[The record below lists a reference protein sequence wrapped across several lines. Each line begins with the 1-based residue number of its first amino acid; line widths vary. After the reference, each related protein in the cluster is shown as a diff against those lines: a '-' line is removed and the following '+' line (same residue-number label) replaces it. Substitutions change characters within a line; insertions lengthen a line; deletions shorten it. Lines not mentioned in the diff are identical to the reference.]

1 VAQSP
6 GAVVSGHRAHGGS
19 DAADRWGEAVG
30 ASRGG
35 PRSARPPPRPT
46 RTTTED
52 AAHRRH
58 RAAHAPRLPTA
69 YLSAGPHGRPLPPRV
84 PRLPP
89 PHRLWPCTRGLPN
102 TVPPSRRRG
111 AAAGPPIAGVRRGR
125 PRRPDDATNGA
136 RSTGGGLR
144 ASACPWRPLKSRQ
157 WRAGCWPLAARSMRA
172 SWCKK
177 WRQCRTPI
185 DRQQTE
191 PVPGTPRDKKWQF
204 STTWHN
210 KRININYWKVCCVT
224 LWGVGSRGFRVM
236 WGSPRGGSSP
246 LFGTQQFQWVTE
258 TG

>member
-1 VAQSP
+1 VRGDAAGAPPPPGRRGAGDSRAAAGRPRRVPRMARGVEGAGAPWSVGPALGTERPPAVAQSP

-69 YLSAGPHGRPLPPRV
+69 YLSAGPHGRHLPPRV

-89 PHRLWPCTRGLPN
+89 PHRLWPCTRCLPS

-125 PRRPDDATNGA
+125 PRRQDDATNGA

-144 ASACPWRPLKSRQ
+144 ASACP
-157 WRAGCWPLAARSMRA
+157 
-172 SWCKK
+172 
-177 WRQCRTPI
+177 
-185 DRQQTE
+185 
-191 PVPGTPRDKKWQF
+191 
-204 STTWHN
+204 
-210 KRININYWKVCCVT
+210 
-224 LWGVGSRGFRVM
+224 
-236 WGSPRGGSSP
+236 
-246 LFGTQQFQWVTE
+246 
-258 TG
+258 